1 MDNLLT
7 GIDNKIKTKEKNPQ
21 IILDKPNTSQ
31 EIKKTSLKSILDK
44 IFFNVL
50 TRLICENGL
59 TWTIYDGIF
68 YDDESSSISPST
80 SSEIFNYIFISGSR
94 DY

>member
-1 MDNLLT
+1 MVWLPFYYDRLSRKMVFFLIPYLFSTLL
-7 GIDNKIKTKEKNPQ
+7 IQD
-21 IILDKPNTSQ
+21 S
-31 EIKKTSLKSILDK
+31 SFLDK